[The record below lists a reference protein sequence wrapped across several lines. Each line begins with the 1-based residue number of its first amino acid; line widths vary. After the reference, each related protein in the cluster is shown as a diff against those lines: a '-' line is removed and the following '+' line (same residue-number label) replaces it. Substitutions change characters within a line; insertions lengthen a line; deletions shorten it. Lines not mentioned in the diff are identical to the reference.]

1 LTETHSLRLAEQLIT
16 AEQDERRR
24 IALFL
29 HDGPVQTLAGIAL
42 MLDAVRHAIEDERL
56 DDARRVLDRALTQQ
70 RDAIR
75 SLRDLSFNLEPVVLR
90 DQGIGPAVQ
99 ALADD
104 LGPAN
109 DVEIDVDVE
118 AAEALAEKVQAA
130 VYQIIRET
138 LETAIRR
145 GPPTRIDVRALTGE
159 NGGIEIC
166 ISDDGPSE
174 QRRRYFEMLNERAR
188 ALNATLSAGPGD
200 DGSGTQ
206 VRVALPPYASR

>member
-1 LTETHSLRLAEQLIT
+1 LADAHALKLAEQLIT

-56 DDARRVLDRALTQQ
+56 DDARRVLDRALVQQ

-90 DQGIGPAVQ
+90 DQGFGPAVQ

-109 DVEIDVDVE
+109 DVEIGVDVD
-118 AAEALAEKVQAA
+118 AAEALTEKVQAA
-130 VYQIIRET
+130 LYQIVRET

-145 GPPTRIDVRALTGE
+145 GPPTRIDVRATAAE
-159 NGGIEIC
+159 DGGIEIS

-174 QRRRYFEMLNERAR
+174 QRRRYFEMLHERAR
-188 ALNATLSAGPGD
+188 VLNAKLAAGPGD
-200 DGSGTQ
+200 DGGTQ
-206 VRVALPPYASR
+206 VRVTLPPYASR